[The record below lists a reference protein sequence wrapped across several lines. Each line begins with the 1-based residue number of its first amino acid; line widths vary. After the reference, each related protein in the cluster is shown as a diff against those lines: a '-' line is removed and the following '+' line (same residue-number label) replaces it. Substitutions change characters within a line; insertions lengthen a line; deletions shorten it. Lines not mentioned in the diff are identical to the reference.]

1 MNIKKITI
9 ELNDGSTL
17 EFEPHF
23 DASIT
28 ERRGIKRV
36 HINNPFI
43 PDIMHNGIQTLV
55 IVCAPDHIREMLTP
69 VIDAV
74 IDKLIDT

>member
-9 ELNDGSTL
+9 ELNDGTEL
-17 EFEPHF
+17 AFEPHF

-28 ERRGIKRV
+28 ERRGTMRV
-36 HINNPFI
+36 HINSPFI
-43 PDIMHNGIQTLV
+43 PDIMPNGRETLV
-55 IVCAPDHIREMLTP
+55 IVCAPDHIREMLMP
-69 VIDAV
+69 VIDNV